1 MKLKKIDHIAIA
13 VKDIEKAIAFH
24 RDVLKLPYEGYE
36 ELPEIGCAVAFFS
49 CGEVEVELVTPIGPQ
64 AFVNK
69 HLETHGEGL
78 YHIAYE
84 VDDIKE
90 ALGYFVDNNVA
101 VRNHEPKEGSRGT
114 RVGYLNAESA
124 YGVVTELVEKPK

>member
-1 MKLKKIDHIAIA
+1 MIRKIDHIAIA
-13 VKDIEKAIAFH
+13 VRDMEKAIAFH
-24 RDVLKLPYEGYE
+24 RDILKLPFEGYE

-69 HLETHGEGL
+69 HLDTFGEGL

-84 VDDIKE
+84 VESIQGALDYFTANDIP
-90 ALGYFVDNNVA
+90 
-101 VRNHEPKEGSRGT
+101 VRSPIPKTGSRAT
-114 RVGYLNAESA
+114 RVGYLNPEGAC
-124 YGVVTELVEKPK
+124 GVITELVEKTK